1 MLFHSNKTLCN
12 SCSAL
17 CHWLG
22 GLTLLV
28 IGVIGLL
35 QQLNVFKVSPWGWTW
50 PVIVL
55 VWGLVVLFNVGCK
68 ECNK

>member
-1 MLFHSNKTLCN
+1 MFFRSNKMLCN

-35 QQLNVFKVSPWGWTW
+35 QQLNVFKLSPWGWAW